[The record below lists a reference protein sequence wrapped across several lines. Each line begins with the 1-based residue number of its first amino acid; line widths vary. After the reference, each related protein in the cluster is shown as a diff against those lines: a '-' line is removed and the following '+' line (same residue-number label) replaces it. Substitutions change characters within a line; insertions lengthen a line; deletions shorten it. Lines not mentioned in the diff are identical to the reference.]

1 MFSKMSFLLRDAN
14 TGTCQIIVTW
24 RRKRRKVEKGDENN
38 ERTRLVIGH
47 WCFCNR
53 YIIRGAYMGILVIFS
68 PRWIC
73 SASSSDTTMIPQCL
87 CTANEEVCIRPILT
101 WATTTKPFFWKQFS
115 LHFTSS
121 TYISPRHWPVTVKKQ
136 KTEAAEKSFPQRWW

>member
-47 WCFCNR
+47 
-53 YIIRGAYMGILVIFS
+53 
-68 PRWIC
+68 
-73 SASSSDTTMIPQCL
+73 
-87 CTANEEVCIRPILT
+87 
-101 WATTTKPFFWKQFS
+101 
-115 LHFTSS
+115 
-121 TYISPRHWPVTVKKQ
+121 
-136 KTEAAEKSFPQRWW
+136 